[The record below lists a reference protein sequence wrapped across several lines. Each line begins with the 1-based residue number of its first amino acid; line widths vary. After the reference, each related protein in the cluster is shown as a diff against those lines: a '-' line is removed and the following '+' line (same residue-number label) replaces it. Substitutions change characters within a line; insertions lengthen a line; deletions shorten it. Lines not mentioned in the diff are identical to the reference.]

1 MGANDPGCSHFRPQG
16 HDLQDSCRVP
26 SKHCYI
32 LNIQASGLMVSEEKF
47 SLYFPNMKQGTAF
60 NGHGWQCFVVSD
72 VQLFFA

>member
-1 MGANDPGCSHFRPQG
+1 MGANYPGCSHFCLKG

-47 SLYFPNMKQGTAF
+47 
-60 NGHGWQCFVVSD
+60 
-72 VQLFFA
+72 FFIFS